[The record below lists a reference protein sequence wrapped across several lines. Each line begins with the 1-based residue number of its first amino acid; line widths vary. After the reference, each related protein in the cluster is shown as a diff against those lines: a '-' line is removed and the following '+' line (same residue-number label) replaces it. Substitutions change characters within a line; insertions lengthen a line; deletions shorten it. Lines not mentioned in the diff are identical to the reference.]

1 MKNLFAKIFI
11 FLILLQGCDSASVPV
26 KKSKTNIC
34 HKKGSKYYDQTKYFR
49 AYQTIKDCIES
60 GGRLPKRRWNLDD
73 FYYK

>member
-11 FLILLQGCDSASVPV
+11 ILILLQGCDSASVPV

-34 HKKGSKYYDQTKYFR
+34 HKKGSKYYEQTKYFR

-60 GGRLPKRRWNLDD
+60 GGRLPKRS
-73 FYYK
+73 

>member
-11 FLILLQGCDSASVPV
+11 ILILLQGCDSASVPV

-49 AYQTIKDCIES
+49 AYQTMKDCIES
-60 GGRLPKRRWNLDD
+60 GGRLPKRSWILDD
-73 FYYK
+73 FYSK